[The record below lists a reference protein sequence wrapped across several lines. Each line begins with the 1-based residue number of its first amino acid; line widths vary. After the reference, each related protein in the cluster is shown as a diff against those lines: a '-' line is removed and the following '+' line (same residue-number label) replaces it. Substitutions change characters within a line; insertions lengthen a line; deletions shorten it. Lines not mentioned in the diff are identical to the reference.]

1 MRIEFYTSANKIY
14 LLPTLYSTAEE
25 YYAEFGIAFLMWGV
39 AIVIDG

>member
-1 MRIEFYTSANKIY
+1 MRIEFYTSSNKIY
-14 LLPTLYSTAEE
+14 FLPTVYSTAEE